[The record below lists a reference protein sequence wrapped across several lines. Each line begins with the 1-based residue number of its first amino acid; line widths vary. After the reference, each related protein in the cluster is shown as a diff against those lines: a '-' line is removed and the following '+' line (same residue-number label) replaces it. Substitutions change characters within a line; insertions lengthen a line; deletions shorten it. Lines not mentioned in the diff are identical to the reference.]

1 MGKKV
6 LLIYPQGSL
15 EVFSRSKIKVAMT
28 DVGCAGELVVNGE
41 NGLVTPAGD
50 RAALVGSINKLITDP
65 LFREKFKK
73 TGLVAVNRL
82 PNKGQYLSD
91 YKKSWEAL
99 I

>member
-1 MGKKV
+1 LASNYEGWGMTVVEAMVCGCPV
-6 LLIYPQGSL
+6 
-15 EVFSRSKIKVAMT
+15 VMT

-50 RAALVGSINKLITDP
+50 RAALVGSINKLIADP